1 MNSKGLVLEG
11 FNYRNRFVIYMNSEV
26 YSQSQQAIAILK
38 SCIYRVLEESGDTGL
53 RNSEISTK
61 LGIRTADGSSK
72 DWITRTV
79 LAMME
84 REEVVQKVSDLWY
97 IIE

>member
-1 MNSKGLVLEG
+1 
-11 FNYRNRFVIYMNSEV
+11 MNSEI
-26 YSQSQQAIAILK
+26 YSQSQQAISILK
-38 SCIYRVLEESGDTGL
+38 SCVYRVLEESGNKGL

-79 LAMME
+79 LGMME
-84 REEVVQKVSDLWY
+84 REEVVEKNGDLWY
-97 IIE
+97 VKE